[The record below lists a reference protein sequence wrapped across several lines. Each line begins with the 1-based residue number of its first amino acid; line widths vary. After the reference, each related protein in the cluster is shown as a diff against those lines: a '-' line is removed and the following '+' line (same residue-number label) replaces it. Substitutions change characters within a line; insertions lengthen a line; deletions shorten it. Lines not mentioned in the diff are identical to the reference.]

1 MRQSIQAIAILL
13 LWGWIGF
20 SAEADAAVRKTG
32 PAKSGP
38 NYQTVPPSKFQ
49 EVFKTYV
56 CRALKKDTSDVVVS
70 KLKVL
75 GNLPVP
81 PGSISIQLSQKDRR
95 RLKGNVRL
103 IAVVS
108 VNSIAR
114 HQVKLSA
121 WVDIF
126 ESLVCADRSLKR
138 GQIFTAGDVYLVR
151 KNISYLSRKYVTD
164 IGQVVGYRTKNN
176 IKAGSYIQRRMLK
189 KPPVIEKGARVT
201 ILAESSYIKVT
212 APGKILSNADLGQ
225 FVKVRNLVSK
235 KEIYAKVINNSTVRV
250 EF

>member
-1 MRQSIQAIAILL
+1 MRRSIQAIVILL

-38 NYQTVPPSKFQ
+38 NYQTVPPSRFQ
-49 EVFKTYV
+49 EIFKAYV
-56 CRALKKDTSDVVVS
+56 CRVLKKDPSDVIVS

-75 GNLPVP
+75 GNFPVP
-81 PGSISIQLSQKDRR
+81 PGRISIQLFQKNKRR
-95 RLKGNVRL
+95 IKGNVRL

-114 HQVKLSA
+114 QQVKLSG

-126 ESLVCADRSLKR
+126 ESLVVADRAIKR
-138 GQIFTAGDVYLVR
+138 GQIITAGDVYLVR
-151 KNISYLSRKYVTD
+151 KNISYLARNYVTD
-164 IGQVVGYRTKNN
+164 IDRVVGYRTKNN
-176 IKAGSYIQRRMLK
+176 IKAGGYIQRRMLK
-189 KPPVIEKGARVT
+189 KPPVIEKGAMVT
-201 ILAESSYIKVT
+201 ILAESRYIKVT

-250 EF
+250 DF

>member
-1 MRQSIQAIAILL
+1 MRRSIQAIVILL

-20 SAEADAAVRKTG
+20 SAEADAAVRKTDR
-32 PAKSGP
+32 AKAGP
-38 NYQTVPPSKFQ
+38 NYQTVPPIKFQ
-49 EVFKTYV
+49 EIFKAYV
-56 CRALKKDTSDVVVS
+56 CRTLKKEPSDVVVS

-75 GNLPVP
+75 GNKPVP
-81 PGSISIQLSQKDRR
+81 PGSISIQLSQKNRR
-95 RLKGNVRL
+95 RIKGNVRL

-121 WVDIF
+121 WVDIYA
-126 ESLVCADRSLKR
+126 SLVCADRALKR
-138 GQIFTAGDVYLVR
+138 GQIITVGAVYLVR
-151 KNISYLSRKYVTD
+151 KNISYLSQKYATD
-164 IGQVVGYRTKNN
+164 IDQVVGYRIKNH
-176 IKAGSYIQRRMLK
+176 IKAGGYIQRRMLK
-189 KPPVIEKGARVT
+189 KPPVIEKGALVT
-201 ILAESSYIKVT
+201 ILAESRYIKVT

-250 EF
+250 DF